1 MTMSNYFS
9 NAPLGLDGMAK
20 IFEPLTNVVTND
32 RSKALTDLNQNGKQ
46 PSIGAASSPI
56 ADVALPAKEW
66 SLTHSGAQVER
77 GKPVLLPLGRQ
88 TARRAD
94 GSAGMGRWKKRRPSC
109 NGADRG

>member
-1 MTMSNYFS
+1 
-9 NAPLGLDGMAK
+9 MAK
-20 IFEPLTNVVTND
+20 IFEPLINVVTND

-56 ADVALPAKEW
+56 ADVALPAKKW
-66 SLTHSGAQVER
+66 SLTRPGTHVKR

-94 GSAGMGRWKKRRPSC
+94 GGAGMGRWRKRMPSC